1 MNTKILIL
9 LVAPLCAQELSP
21 LDTIVPVKPMAVELR
36 QTVLSGEREAAIAKV
51 VELAENCQGW
61 FQARTTDR
69 LELRIPRDSL
79 PGFELELAKLGRRA
93 ERRYSTEDLAR
104 DFEEQTLG
112 LAGRVRLLE
121 TWTQAMAKESQRREA
136 LDIQLEMASLA
147 SEIDRRK
154 GRLKLLRDRMEY
166 ARVVLD
172 FRFQGRSVS
181 ARAGRT
187 AFPWLNDLDMDRFRG
202 SFR

>member
-1 MNTKILIL
+1 MNWKSLLL
-9 LVAPLCAQELSP
+9 LVAPLCAQELSST
-21 LDTIVPVKPMAVELR
+21 DTLVPAKPMALELR
-36 QTVLSGEREAAIAKV
+36 ETVVSGEREATISQV

-61 FQARTTDR
+61 FQARTSDR
-69 LELRIPRDSL
+69 LELRIPSDSL
-79 PGFELELAKLGRRA
+79 AAFEAGLAKLGRRVD
-93 ERRYSTEDLAR
+93 RRYATEDLTR

-112 LAGRVRLLE
+112 LAGRVRLME
-121 TWTQAMAKESQRREA
+121 TWNRAMAQENERREV

-154 GRLKLLRDRMEY
+154 GRIKLLRDRMEF
-166 ARVVLD
+166 ARVHLD
-172 FRFQGRSVS
+172 FRFQGRTVS

-187 AFPWLNDLDMDRFRG
+187 AFPWLNDLDMERVRG